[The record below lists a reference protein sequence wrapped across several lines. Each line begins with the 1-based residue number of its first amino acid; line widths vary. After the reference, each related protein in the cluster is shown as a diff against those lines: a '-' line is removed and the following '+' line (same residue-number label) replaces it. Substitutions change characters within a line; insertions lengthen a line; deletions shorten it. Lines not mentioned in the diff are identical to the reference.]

1 MVSCCLYCNRRM
13 FSRKHAGLCSLCCQK
28 RFMHLT
34 RPYAVLFIWVTAV
47 LSLSCMPGPCWHAGV
62 ASAETV
68 LRVEGESAHARTL
81 RDADFAH
88 LPRTSVQVH
97 DPAGSV
103 VTYAGVLLRDIVAL
117 AGGPLGDQLRG
128 DRLALY

>member
-47 LSLSCMPGPCWHAGV
+47 LSLSCMPGLCWLVGV

-68 LRVEGESAHARTL
+68 LRVDGESARPLTL

-88 LPRTSVQVH
+88 LPHTSVQVH
-97 DPAGSV
+97 EHAGTA
-103 VTYAGVLLRDIVAL
+103 VTY
-117 AGGPLGDQLRG
+117 
-128 DRLALY
+128 